1 MRSSHCVIC
10 PCKENSEMALS
21 NELKT
26 QIRDAF
32 MSLKDAMDGFQLRG
46 SQNKMIAEIS
56 KTLAGEY
63 PDSNRILCVEAPTGT
78 GKTFAYLLSAI
89 PIAKANGKKLII
101 SSANVALQEQLL
113 IKDLPEAKKY
123 CPVDFQYELVKGRS
137 RYVCIRNL
145 ISLVEETAGDDLLSN
160 ANLLFDEPPKA
171 YQMKAMK
178 DLLSDYSAEQW
189 NGEID
194 DLTRAPEHNLWGKI
208 ACNRF
213 TCTAKNC
220 EFYNDCA
227 FFKSRKKIAKADVI
241 VANHDLVLA
250 DLSTGNTVLPN
261 VDESIFIFDEAHH
274 LNAKALSHFSLS
286 VSTEFMKS
294 SIRQTKGV
302 IEQICK
308 LSQQEVI
315 DINIKQ
321 MDDYLQD
328 LTTLFKSLSF
338 DEDVHLF
345 NQGQVDSAV
354 AEISQHLDTLNTGN
368 LTRFTHLKDSW
379 TDYLR
384 INPLDKQISDT
395 LNNAIGECEQH
406 MIGINELLSS
416 FLQTDNAKQ
425 SPYSRWISKSIT
437 NKKTNYTLNS
447 AQTDISGNL
456 NDLIWSKVAG
466 CVLTSATLSS
476 LGSFDRL
483 NKQLGLVKT
492 ENQYLRLPS
501 PFSFEQVPFIVA
513 KFNANPTQ
521 IYEHTQ
527 EVASQLL
534 MRIDD
539 NEGTLV
545 LFASNKQMQMVADL
559 VENKLK
565 PNLLVQ
571 GEYSK
576 KLILEKHIHLRK
588 QGQGSVIFGLDSF
601 SEGVDLKGDN
611 LTHVIIV
618 KLRFSVPN
626 SPIDKTLS
634 DYLQS
639 QNRNPFM
646 EISLPDASLKLI
658 QACGRLIR
666 TETDT
671 GKITIFDNRLTT
683 KFYGKQLLAA
693 LPNYKIIIE

>member
-1 MRSSHCVIC
+1 
-10 PCKENSEMALS
+10 MALS
-21 NELKT
+21 DELKG

-32 MSLKDAMDGFQLRG
+32 ISLKDTMGGFQVRG
-46 SQNKMIAEIS
+46 SQNKMIAEIA

-89 PIAKANGKKLII
+89 PIATANGKKLII

-113 IKDLPEAKKY
+113 TKDLPEATKY
-123 CPVDFQYELVKGRS
+123 CSVDFQYELVKGRS
-137 RYVCIRNL
+137 RYVCVRNL
-145 ISLVEETAGDDLLSN
+145 INLVEETAGDDLLSN
-160 ANLLFDEPPKA
+160 ANLLFDEPPQA
-171 YQMKAMK
+171 YQLKAMK
-178 DLLSDYSAEQW
+178 VLLDEYSAEQW

-194 DLTRAPEHNLWGKI
+194 DLARTPEHSLWGKI

-213 TCTAKNC
+213 TCTAKSC
-220 EFYNDCA
+220 EFYSDCA
-227 FFKSRKKIAKADVI
+227 FFKARKKIAKADVI

-250 DLSTGNTVLPN
+250 DLSAGNTVLPN

-286 VSTEFMKS
+286 ASTEFIKG

-302 IEQICK
+302 VEQICK
-308 LSQQEVI
+308 LSQQDAI
-315 DINIKQ
+315 DIDIEQ
-321 MDDYLQD
+321 MDGYLQD

-338 DEDVHLF
+338 DEEVHLF
-345 NQGQVDSAV
+345 NQGQVDSAI
-354 AEISQHLDTLNTGN
+354 AEIGQHLNTLNTGN
-368 LTRFTHLKDSW
+368 LSRFTILKESW

-416 FLQTDNAKQ
+416 FLRTDDAKQ
-425 SPYSRWISKSIT
+425 SPYSRWISKSVS
-437 NKKTNYTLNS
+437 NKKINYTLNS
-447 AQTDISGNL
+447 AQTDVSSNL
-456 NDLIWSKVAG
+456 NDLIWSKAAG

-483 NKQLGLVKT
+483 NKQLGLVKAD
-492 ENQYLRLPS
+492 NQYLRLPS
-501 PFSFEQVPFIVA
+501 PFSFEQVPFIIA

-534 MRIDD
+534 TRIDD

-559 VENKLK
+559 LENKLK
-565 PNLLVQ
+565 AHLLVQ
-571 GEYSK
+571 GEYAK
-576 KLILEKHIHLRK
+576 KLILEKHIDLRK

-601 SEGVDLKGDN
+601 AEGVDLKGDN

-618 KLRFSVPN
+618 KLRFNVPN